1 MKDICQAI
9 YEKLCSNS
17 SISQYVG
24 SRIYPIILPED
35 APLPAIVYT
44 PVLANYDSALQGDT
58 GYVRQTIQ
66 FVCHDKT
73 YKKARELS
81 RKVKKVFQDLH
92 GDMCG
97 LNIQAVFIK
106 SDYEYNGN
114 TSLKFDINEY
124 MASIEF
130 EFHFNEEHNAQ
141 NEYKNRRIQNGSC
154 G

>member
-1 MKDICQAI
+1 MKDICQAV
-9 YEKLCSNS
+9 YEKLCSDLN
-17 SISQYVG
+17 ISRYVCG
-24 SRIYPIILPED
+24 RIYPIVLPED

-58 GYVRQTIQ
+58 GFVRQTMQ
-66 FVCHDKT
+66 FVCHDTT

-81 RKVKKVFQDLH
+81 RKVKCVFQDYS

-114 TSLKFDINEY
+114 TALKFDMNEY
-124 MASIEF
+124 MSSIEF
-130 EFHFNEEHNAQ
+130 EFHFNE
-141 NEYKNRRIQNGSC
+141 K
-154 G
+154 